1 MTDTRFCP
9 IRPVLS
15 TLVAICGLLIAG
27 ALAEAIAAPFA
38 YVPNNGSNSV
48 SVIDT
53 ATNTVVGTV
62 GVGRNPQH
70 VAVHPAGTFVYVT
83 HDTSLS
89 VIDTASRAV
98 TATREFGAS
107 VSAVAV
113 HPAGTYLYVAVAP
126 GSIAVVDATTFAT
139 VATIAVGGYP
149 SGLAMHPTGHL
160 LYVATGN
167 LVVIDTA
174 SRTASN
180 PIQLSPTPVFWLA
193 VHPDGTRLYAVD
205 YHSDR
210 VLSVD
215 ARTYA
220 VVGTLRIPM
229 PASAAVNGTG
239 SRLYV
244 TSSGHHT
251 MSVVDTASFTSVAT
265 LDLGGGAQPI
275 GVAVHPS
282 GQLVYVANTLF
293 DTVSVIDAVSNTVL
307 GSIPVG
313 RYPVAFGHFIAP
325 AKAVDLDAAL
335 AAAEARVLDLETQL
349 AGAKAEA
356 ALATAESERRQ
367 NAIVLAR
374 ATITA
379 LETEVAT
386 LTTSL
391 ADMEGLRA
399 QLAVEVA
406 HLRRDLDAL
415 TAQRAE
421 LQMALAGADA
431 RIAAQGAT
439 VRSLVHRLFG
449 LPADA
454 NAAVAAGEVAEAQ
467 VIATVASVGAADR
480 QVARAVR
487 SLEAGRA
494 ALERRDY
501 RGAVKAFDH
510 AFETATRRLNRSGL
524 PEGE

>member
-1 MTDTRFCP
+1 MRIHHGLGGEGTLMTDTRFCS

-15 TLVAICGLLIAG
+15 MLLAICGLLMSAG

-38 YVPNNGSNSV
+38 YIPNNSSNSV

-53 ATNTVVGTV
+53 ATNAVVGTV
-62 GVGRNPQH
+62 GVGRSPQH
-70 VAVHPAGTFVYVT
+70 VAVHPAGTFVYIT

-89 VIDTASRAV
+89 VIDTESRAV

-126 GSIAVVDATTFAT
+126 GSIAVIDVTTFAT
-139 VATIAVGGYP
+139 VAKIAVGGYP

-251 MSVVDTASFTSVAT
+251 MSVVDTASFTGVAT
-265 LDLGGGAQPI
+265 LDLGAGAQPI

-293 DTVSVIDAVSNTVL
+293 DTVSVIDAVGNTVL

-335 AAAEARVLDLETQL
+335 AAAEARILDLETQL

-374 ATITA
+374 ATIPA

-399 QLAVEVA
+399 QL
-406 HLRRDLDAL
+406 
-415 TAQRAE
+415 
-421 LQMALAGADA
+421 QMALAGADA
-431 RIAAQGAT
+431 KIAAQGAT

-467 VIATVASVGAADR
+467 VIATVAGVGAADR

-501 RGAVKAFDH
+501 RSAVKAFDH
-510 AFETATRRLNRSGL
+510 AFDAATRRLDRSGL
-524 PEGE
+524 RAGE